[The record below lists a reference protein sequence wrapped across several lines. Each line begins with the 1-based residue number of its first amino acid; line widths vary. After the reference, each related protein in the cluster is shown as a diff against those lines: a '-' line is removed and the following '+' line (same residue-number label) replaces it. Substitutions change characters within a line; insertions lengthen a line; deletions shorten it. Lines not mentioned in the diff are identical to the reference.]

1 MPPLTLSHTL
11 TYVPKPQMFHV
22 PTCFTFNWHALVM
35 MLTPLQLLSVITI
48 PQMVEDA
55 WCWREECKNSLVN
68 KTQPM

>member
-55 WCWREECKNSLVN
+55 
-68 KTQPM
+68 